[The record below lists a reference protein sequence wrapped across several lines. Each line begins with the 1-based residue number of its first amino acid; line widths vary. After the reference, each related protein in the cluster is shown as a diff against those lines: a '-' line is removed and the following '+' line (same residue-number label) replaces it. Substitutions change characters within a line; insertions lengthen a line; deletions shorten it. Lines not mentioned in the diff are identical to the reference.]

1 MSEGGHA
8 ERARA
13 EGWRLTGEPRVLE
26 ALAAE
31 VLTDAPAAARRGIVL
46 RATTDRVVSRLTLAG
61 VGDML
66 LKVERSH
73 GLEEA
78 VRAWFRPSRASAE
91 WAAARA
97 LLERGVPVP
106 EPLALAERGGALAGR
121 LTAYVGRFLP
131 DVEPLSDVL
140 PRLQAEEARTLL
152 SRAGAL
158 VRQMHAAGF
167 DHRDLHPGNL
177 LVGRGASPSLCL
189 IDLHR
194 GRLATPSEADCDAA
208 LARLL
213 SGVRAAALSEEEAH
227 ARLLEGWLGGQ
238 PPTPAVL
245 AARLAPRIAALRR
258 ARQAKHDAWAL
269 VPCPWYAAVPGPG
282 ESPRDLEG
290 VRDLVLAPHTLRL
303 RLEEHDA
310 LLARHDPR
318 VLKDRPKSAV
328 TRHGDVVVKETRLK
342 GWRAALKRLLTP
354 GRLVAGHVNAHRLR
368 VRGIPT
374 ARSLACVRRGA
385 RRFTLYEDLSALPR
399 LDDLVR
405 RLYGS
410 GTRAQQAR
418 LRAASADWLADL
430 HARGVYHG
438 DVKALHVLVE
448 QGDLLAEGPRVPRF
462 VLIDTDRLKLLG
474 ARVGPSRRLK
484 NLAQLD
490 ASIPVNVTR
499 TERLR
504 WWRRYAAR
512 LGADDLDPQRERQRM
527 RRLAALLA
535 RKRRVVHAPI
545 E

>member
-1 MSEGGHA
+1 MSAGGHA

-13 EGWRLTGEPRVLE
+13 AGWRLTGEPPVLE

-31 VLTDAPAAARRGIVL
+31 VLTDAPAAARRGSVL

-61 VGDML
+61 VGDVL
-66 LKVERSH
+66 LKVERSY

-78 VRAWFRPSRASAE
+78 VRGWFHPTRASSE

-97 LLERGVPVP
+97 LVERGVPVP

-131 DVEPLSDVL
+131 DVEPLSEVL
-140 PRLQAEEARTLL
+140 PRLSAEAAGALL
-152 SRAGAL
+152 SRVGAL
-158 VRQMHAAGF
+158 IAQMHAAGF
-167 DHRDLHPGNL
+167 DHRDLHPGNV
-177 LVGRGASPSLCL
+177 LVGSGASPSLTL

-194 GRLATPSEADCDAA
+194 GRLASPSEADCDAA

-213 SGVRAAALSEEEAH
+213 SGLRAAALSEEEAH
-227 ARLLEGWLGGQ
+227 ASLLEGWLGGK

-282 ESPRDLEG
+282 EGLSDLAG
-290 VRDLVLAPHTLRL
+290 VRDLALAPHTLRL

-342 GWRAALKRLLTP
+342 GWRVVLKRLLTP

-368 VRGIPT
+368 VRAIPT

-385 RRFTLYEDLSALPR
+385 RRFTLYQDLSALPR

-410 GTRAQQAR
+410 GARREQAR

-448 QGDLLAEGPRVPRF
+448 GGLGAPRF

-474 ARVGPSRRLK
+474 ARVSASRRLK

-504 WWRRYAAR
+504 WWRRYAER
-512 LGADDLDPQRERQRM
+512 LGAGDLEPQVERRRM
-527 RRLAALLA
+527 RRLGALLA
-535 RKRRVVHAPI
+535 RKRRVVHASI